1 LKKFL
6 AYVYLAFVLI
16 LVGFVVYG
24 ITAPHLRSLFKVFQG
39 EHGEMGGRVTV
50 RDNGVVIVDQ
60 FYEND
65 PSFTEE
71 MTKLIESLGYKVQV
85 FKGEDVTVDFY
96 KTLPKLGAGLYILR
110 VHAGV
115 LNTSMETYL
124 FTSEEYNQIDHWV
137 EQLTGQVAKGF
148 ANPISEENPVFAVG
162 PAFVEMSMEG
172 DFRGATVILSSC
184 LGLYDPRLAE
194 AFVKKGVRVFISWDE
209 KVSLSHTDKAVLRLV
224 ELLLADRV
232 TVKEAVS
239 KVMEEVGVEL
249 EYGAVLR
256 FYPSDRGDLRI
267 V

>member
-1 LKKFL
+1 M
-6 AYVYLAFVLI
+6 
-16 LVGFVVYG
+16 VYG

-39 EHGEMGGRVTV
+39 EHGETDGRVTV

-172 DFRGATVILSSC
+172 DFRGAAVILSSC

-256 FYPSDRGDLRI
+256 FYPEDKGDLRI